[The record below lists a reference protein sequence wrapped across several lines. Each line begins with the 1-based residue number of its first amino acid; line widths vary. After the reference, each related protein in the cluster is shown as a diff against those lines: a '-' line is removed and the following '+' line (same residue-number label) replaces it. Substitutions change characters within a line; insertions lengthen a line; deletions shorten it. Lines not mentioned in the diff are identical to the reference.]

1 VTEVLILATSFG
13 TRPAYGSRVLGLARR
28 LQIVR
33 LLWRNGHLAWRLVRD
48 PRTPLIPKLILG
60 ASLLY
65 VLSPLDI
72 VPDVVPVLG
81 QLDDVAALALG
92 LELFFKYVP
101 DWLRREHEA
110 ALGRTHAGGQIVDM
124 PFRSGRS

>member
-1 VTEVLILATSFG
+1 M
-13 TRPAYGSRVLGLARR
+13 LGLARR

-33 LLWRNGHLAWRLVRD
+33 LLWRNGRLAWRLVRD
-48 PRTPLIPKLILG
+48 PRTPLLPKLILG

-101 DWLRREHEA
+101 NGLRREHQA
-110 ALGRTHAGGQIVDM
+110 TLGRT
-124 PFRSGRS
+124 

>member
-1 VTEVLILATSFG
+1 MTRAAG
-13 TRPAYGSRVLGLARR
+13 TRPAYGSHVLGLARR
-28 LQIVR
+28 LQMVR
-33 LLWRNGHLAWRLVRD
+33 LLWRHGRLAWRLVRD
-48 PRTPLIPKLILG
+48 PRTPLLPKLILG

-101 DWLRREHEA
+101 DGLRREHEA
-110 ALGRTHAGGQIVDM
+110 ALGRTQDGGQVVDV
-124 PFRSGRS
+124 PFRSRRS